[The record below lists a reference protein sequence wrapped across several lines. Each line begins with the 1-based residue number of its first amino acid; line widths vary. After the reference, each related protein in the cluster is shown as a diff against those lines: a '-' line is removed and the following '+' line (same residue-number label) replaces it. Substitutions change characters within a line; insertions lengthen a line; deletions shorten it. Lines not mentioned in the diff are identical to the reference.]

1 MKRINTLKLT
11 DYLPAL
17 ISGALLVLAF
27 PVFDLYLLAWVA
39 FIPLLL
45 SLWKKSPGEA
55 FQAGFVFGL
64 VYFFGTLYW
73 IYHSINFYGGVSFAA
88 SISIVLLFCCY
99 LSIYPA
105 VFAYFFSSF
114 IKKTRLPAL
123 LIGPVLW
130 VVLEF
135 IRSYA
140 FTGFPWSSI
149 GYSQYKFLPVI
160 QVSDI
165 TGVYGISF
173 LVLAFNCAVVDGL
186 LLKARVRKMPLFP
199 LSYSVIGF
207 IIFFIA
213 IVSSIGYGFWRLGQD
228 RPGHIVKAGL
238 VQGNIEQDQ
247 KWNPAFQ
254 KYVMDTYSALSKEA
268 AGRSPDLIIW
278 PETAVPFIF
287 GEDKEN
293 TEQLIRF
300 EKTLNTYM
308 LFGSVLE
315 KKTSSEQISL
325 TNSVLLLDKEGKI
338 IYQYDKI
345 HLVPFGEY
353 VPLRRFLFFVDK
365 LVAGIG
371 DYVPGDQYIK
381 AETPFGSFAPM
392 VCYEIIFPGLVRKF
406 YSKNGDFI
414 VTVTNDAWFGKTAGP
429 YQHFS
434 MAVFRAIENR
444 KPVMRSANTGI
455 SGFIDSNGR
464 IIKRTELFQR
474 QVLTGEIKT
483 DNTLTFY
490 SRYGDLFTYFC
501 IVISAVL
508 LINLKS
514 WR

>member
-1 MKRINTLKLT
+1 MQKFNTLKLT

-17 ISGALLVLAF
+17 ISGALIVLAF

-39 FIPLLL
+39 FVPLLL

-73 IYHSINFYGGVSFAA
+73 IYHSINFYGGVSFVV
-88 SISIVLLFCCY
+88 SISIVLLLCCY

-105 VFAYFFSSF
+105 VFAYCFASF
-114 IKKTRLPAL
+114 IKRTRLPAL
-123 LIGPVLW
+123 IIGPVIW
-130 VVLEF
+130 VLLEF
-135 IRSYA
+135 VRSYA

-173 LVLAFNCAVVDGL
+173 LVLAFNCAIVDGL
-186 LLKARVRKMPLFP
+186 LIRARVRKMPLFP
-199 LSYSVIGF
+199 LSYTIIGF
-207 IIFFIA
+207 IIFFIV
-213 IVSSIGYGFWRLGQD
+213 IVSSLGYGFWRLGQD
-228 RPGHIVKAGL
+228 RPGNPVKAGL
-238 VQGNIEQDQ
+238 VQGNIEQDK
-247 KWNPAFQ
+247 KWDPVFQ
-254 KYVMDTYSALSKEA
+254 KYVMDTYYALSLDA

-293 TEQLIRF
+293 TEQLVQF
-300 EKTLNTYM
+300 EKTLNTH
-308 LFGSVLE
+308 LLLGSILT
-315 KKTSSEQISL
+315 KKTAAEQQPL

-353 VPLRRFLFFVDK
+353 VPLRRVLFFVDK

-371 DYVPGDQYIK
+371 DYVPGNEYTK
-381 AETPFGSFAPM
+381 AETSFGNFAPM

-406 YSKNGDFI
+406 YSINGDFI

-464 IIKRTELFQR
+464 IISRTELFQR

-483 DNTLTFY
+483 DKTLTYY
-490 SRYGDLFTYFC
+490 SRYGDLFAYFC
-501 IVISAVL
+501 IVISAIL
-508 LINLKS
+508 FINLKS